1 MYRWLKT
8 FGFEE
13 LLFKRLHLKVPFI
26 IVVCANILNI
36 NKIILTD
43 TKKHPFQEY

>member
-1 MYRWLKT
+1 MIKA

-13 LLFKRLHLKVPFI
+13 LLFKRLHLKALFI
-26 IVVCANILNI
+26 IVCANILNI

-43 TKKHPFQEY
+43 TKKYPFQEICSG